1 MNRYHVLFVALD
13 ELGRKAMCEAT
24 CEAESESAARQC
36 WIDSAAGEDAL
47 LALAYV
53 DPVTSTGIVRCR
65 DLGPVVER
73 TVVES
78 PFKPDVTV
86 THDGERVI
94 EIDVDWVDS
103 YGGGD
108 FIVGTSDE
116 TDIYV
121 HRGPEMLSQWLITL
135 REDVDE
141 WTSFLRNDDAGGR
154 PSGGLRRPRLD
165 ARDIIHKMRC
175 LLGGKPYRPEEDH

>member
-1 MNRYHVLFVALD
+1 MTATDDSNRYHVLFVALD

-86 THDGERVI
+86 DDRVVN
-94 EIDVDWVDS
+94 EVCDNCGSPLVVVRS
-103 YGGGD
+103 REGR
-108 FIVGTSDE
+108 FCTSE
-116 TDIYV
+116 CA
-121 HRGPEMLSQWLITL
+121 EAFELS
-135 REDVDE
+135 
-141 WTSFLRNDDAGGR
+141 
-154 PSGGLRRPRLD
+154 
-165 ARDIIHKMRC
+165 
-175 LLGGKPYRPEEDH
+175 